1 MHSASGFCSD
11 HQLVRVII
19 IAAILLTAF
28 LSSSQ
33 NYAPE
38 KLQNLIKSLNGSV
51 PMSDSSGGFYKLGS
65 PESDDWLA
73 EHVEPGQT
81 FEQYKLG
88 PRNDVGADRSI
99 IYLQPVWNLEQEKGP
114 PIDYLKEFTEIYFCM
129 PVKINRTLYP
139 AEKECSM
146 RINHYSY
153 NLQANADR
161 ILLYLMKRVPA
172 HAYCMLGITMT
183 DLYPD
188 PMWNFVF
195 GYATYKQRVG
205 IFSFARYSPKF
216 YNVSDSANPRL
227 MLLRSCK
234 ILAHET
240 GHMFGMAH
248 CTVYRCVMNGC
259 NSLEENDRQPIH
271 LCPVCLRKLQ
281 YATSFDTLKRYES
294 LFRFYRAVGF
304 NSESRW
310 VENRLKSIRCNV
322 DESDH

>member
-1 MHSASGFCSD
+1 MHSASGFYSD
-11 HQLVRVII
+11 HRLGKVII

-33 NYAPE
+33 NYTPE
-38 KLQNLIKSLNGSV
+38 KLQILIKSLNGSV
-51 PMSDSSGGFYKLGS
+51 PLSDSSGGFFKLGL
-65 PESDDWLA
+65 PESGDWLD
-73 EHVEPGQT
+73 ENEEPGQT
-81 FEQYKLG
+81 FEQFLSG
-88 PRNDVGADRSI
+88 THNNVSEERSI
-99 IYLQPVWNLEQEKGP
+99 IYLQPVWKFEKAQGP
-114 PIDYLKEFTEIYFCM
+114 PIDYLKTFTEIYFCM
-129 PVKINRTLYP
+129 PVKINRTLNP

-195 GYATYKQRVG
+195 GYATYKERVG
-205 IFSFARYSPKF
+205 IFSFARYSPQF

-227 MLLRSCK
+227 MLLRSCR

-240 GHMFGMAH
+240 GHMFGLAH

-259 NSLEENDRQPIH
+259 NSIEENDRQPIH

-281 YATSFDTLKRYES
+281 YATSFDTLKRYE
-294 LFRFYRAVGF
+294 LLYEFYRAVGF
-304 NSESRW
+304 NSELRW
-310 VENRLKSIRCNV
+310 VENRLKSIRCSF
-322 DESDH
+322 DESGR